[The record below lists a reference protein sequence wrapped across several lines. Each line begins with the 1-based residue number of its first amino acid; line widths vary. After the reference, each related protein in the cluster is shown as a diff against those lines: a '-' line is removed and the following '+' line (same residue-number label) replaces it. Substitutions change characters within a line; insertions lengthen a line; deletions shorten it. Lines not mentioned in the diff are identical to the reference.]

1 MRESEASINTKGKQ
15 LGAHIVS
22 TVMEKK
28 TETELS
34 QQWSAKCEKVNQ
46 NPKITAH

>member
-15 LGAHIVS
+15 LGAHIIS

-28 TETELS
+28 TESELS
-34 QQWSAKCEKVNQ
+34 QQWSAKCEKVTRTQ
-46 NPKITAH
+46 E